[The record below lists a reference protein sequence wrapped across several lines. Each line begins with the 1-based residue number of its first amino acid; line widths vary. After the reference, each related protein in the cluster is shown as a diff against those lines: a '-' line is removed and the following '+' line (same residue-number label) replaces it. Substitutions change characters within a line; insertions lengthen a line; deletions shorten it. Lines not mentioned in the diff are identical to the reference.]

1 MKSTRYRKYGN
12 TKTEVDGIKF
22 DSKKE
27 ANRWSE
33 LKLLAMAGKIRNLK
47 RQVPIRCEVNGVLVC
62 KYIADFTYDEECN
75 AGFMAYWGF
84 VVEDA
89 KGFKTEVYKLKKKLV
104 EACHGFEIREV

>member
-1 MKSTRYRKYGN
+1 MKPTRYRKYGN

-47 RQVPIRCEVNGVLVC
+47 RQVPIRCEVNGELVC
-62 KYIADFTYDEECN
+62 KYIADFTYDEPIDV
-75 AGFMAYWGF
+75 ADWGF

-104 EACHGFEIREV
+104 EALHGFEIREV